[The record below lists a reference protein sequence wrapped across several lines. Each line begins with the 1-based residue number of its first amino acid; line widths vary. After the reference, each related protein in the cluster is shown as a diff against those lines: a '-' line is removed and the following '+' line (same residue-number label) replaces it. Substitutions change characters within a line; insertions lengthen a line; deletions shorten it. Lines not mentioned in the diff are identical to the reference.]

1 MRKTKRFTV
10 VATSFMLT
18 VSMLFAGCGAK
29 ENEKK
34 GSAGNDTGDK
44 TQMEATIRFA
54 FWVPEQE
61 AALKQSIAE
70 FNKVYPNIKVECEL
84 TQWNQYWTKLQTE
97 LAGGTAPDVFMNQTF
112 YFLTL
117 QDSNAAEPLNEYI
130 EKDNVDMSQHNQKV
144 IDIYTK
150 DDNLYVMPQDWD
162 SECVIYN
169 KDLFDK
175 YGIDYPT
182 ELDWNP
188 IDGGSFTETAQKLT
202 VDKNGRNAL
211 DPDFDAS
218 NIDTYGFLT
227 NNSNNCFYWN
237 FMYMNGGDI
246 DKYDDPKN
254 IETMN
259 WAQELITKY
268 KVSPEVSQVS
278 SMGVDSMFATGSV
291 GMYTMGNWVL
301 KTLEETCDFNWGV
314 AMMPTGPDGR
324 ATCVNGVGQSI
335 YSGSKNKEAA
345 WELVKWFGSD
355 ESQKIMGE
363 TGTVLPS
370 REAYHQSFIDFYM
383 EKGIDISA
391 FKDSMSEAETFIAP
405 IVPNWN
411 QKSEAVTK
419 NYDLLFMNKITSR
432 EAAENIAKAYAEI
445 GD

>member
-1 MRKTKRFTV
+1 MRKMRKTLTA
-10 VATSFMLT
+10 ATSLMTAALL
-18 VSMLFAGCGAK
+18 MAGCGNGVQK
-29 ENEKK
+29 PSD
-34 GSAGNDTGDK
+34 SASSAASGDK
-44 TQMEATIRFA
+44 TQMEAEIRFA

-70 FNKVYPNIKVECEL
+70 FNKVYPNIKVNCEL

-97 LAGGTAPDVFMNQTF
+97 LVGGTAPDVFMNQTF

-117 QDSNAAEPLNEYI
+117 QDANAAEPLDEYI
-130 EKDNVDMSQHNQKV
+130 KRDGVDMAQHNQKV
-144 IDIYTK
+144 IDIYTLEDK
-150 DDNLYVMPQDWD
+150 LYVMPQDWD

-175 YGIDYPT
+175 YNVPYPT
-182 ELDWNP
+182 DLDWNP
-188 IDGGSFTETAQKLT
+188 TDGGTFTETAQKMT
-202 VDKNGRNAL
+202 VDSSGRNAL

-218 NIDTYGFLT
+218 SIETYGFLT

-291 GMYTMGNWVL
+291 AMYTMGNWVL
-301 KTLEETCDFNWGV
+301 KTLEDTCDFNWGV
-314 AMMPTGPDGR
+314 AMMPEGPKGR

-345 WELVKWFGSD
+345 WELVKWFGGE

-370 REAYHQSFIDFYM
+370 REQYHQSFIDFYK
-383 EKGIDISA
+383 EKGIDVAA
-391 FKDSMSEAETFIAP
+391 FKDSLTNAETFIAP

-419 NYDLLFMNKITSR
+419 NYDLLFMGKQTSE
-432 EAAENIAKAYAEI
+432 EAAANIAKAYEEI
-445 GD
+445 G